1 MTDQNTN
8 QNDPLLEKLKQVQKE
23 TEEKENQEKKE
34 IGNKEMEKVL
44 QELEE
49 VKKLNDM
56 LTETSKR
63 ALADLQNYKKR
74 SEEEKKV
81 FVQYANANLILE
93 ILTTLDNFE
102 RAFKNIPEDLKN
114 TDFIKGIIHIEKG
127 LYTTLEK
134 AGVKPIKALG
144 EHLDT
149 NLHETLMEGPGEKDV
164 VIEEFEKGYTLGD
177 KILRPAKVK
186 EGNGK

>member
-63 ALADLQNYKKR
+63 ALADLQNYK
-74 SEEEKKV
+74 
-81 FVQYANANLILE
+81 NLPFPWR
-93 ILTTLDNFE
+93 TV
-102 RAFKNIPEDLKN
+102 P
-114 TDFIKGIIHIEKG
+114 
-127 LYTTLEK
+127 
-134 AGVKPIKALG
+134 
-144 EHLDT
+144 
-149 NLHETLMEGPGEKDV
+149 
-164 VIEEFEKGYTLGD
+164 
-177 KILRPAKVK
+177 LRV
-186 EGNGK
+186 